1 MLGRAVTRAAGE
13 GALALTRAELD
24 VTDAGAVRDALA
36 GAGTVIN
43 CAAWTDVDGAEEHPE
58 EALRVNRD
66 GARNVAEAAERVLY
80 VSTDYVFDGR
90 RAPAARAW
98 RRAEPGVGLRT
109 LEARGRARDRGGQPA
124 ALHRPHGV
132 AVRPRRVQLRRHDPP
147 AGLRA

>member
-1 MLGRAVTRAAGE
+1 MLGRAVTRAAGD
-13 GALALTRAELD
+13 GALALTRADLD
-24 VTDAGAVRDALA
+24 VTDAVAVRDALA
-36 GAGTVIN
+36 GVGTAIN

-90 RAPAARAW
+90 EPQPRVPG
-98 RRAEPGVGLRT
+98 EPGVGLRT
-109 LEARGRARDRGGQPA
+109 LEAGGRARDRGGQPA

-147 AGLRA
+147 ARLRA